1 MSAVDIRLETF
12 DLGPLRMR
20 VALAGEGP
28 LVLLCHGFPESWR
41 SWRSQIEALAQAGF
55 RAAAPDMRGYGGTD
69 APQSPDQYTMV
80 HHAGDMVGLVAALGE
95 REAVIVGH
103 DWGAPAAWNS
113 ALLRPD
119 IFRAV
124 VGMSVPYTP
133 PSKTD
138 LLTALEANGIRTFYM
153 QYFQAQGVAEA
164 ELSKD
169 VAASLRRM
177 TYSLSGDAPPRSVVG
192 VLPPG
197 AGFLDATVEPPSP
210 PPEWWSAADLEA
222 EAQELSRNGFTGPLN
237 WYRAIRKSSELMA
250 AWRGAPIRQPSLFIA
265 GERDGVLQFPGMKAR
280 IDGMVSVLPG
290 LRGSHILPGAGHWI
304 QRERAAEV
312 NPLLLAFLQ
321 TL

>member
-95 REAVIVGH
+95 REAVIVGN